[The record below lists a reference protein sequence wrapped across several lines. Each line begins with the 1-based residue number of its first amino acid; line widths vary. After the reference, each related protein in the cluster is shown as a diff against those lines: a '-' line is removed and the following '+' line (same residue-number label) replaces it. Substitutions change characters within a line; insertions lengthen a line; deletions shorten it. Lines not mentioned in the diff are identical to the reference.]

1 MKRKLEGDWIDS
13 TISSDDSKSQSWEN
27 VSETSCNSDVSEC
40 AIHSWLVDWEGAG
53 LDREMHQDPDRDT
66 YTSDE
71 KGTVVDNA
79 ADELELLAVL
89 KRPTKMILH
98 ATVVRTNLEP
108 LEQEATTLKKWCV
121 KMMDDAHSLEIYSG

>member
-1 MKRKLEGDWIDS
+1 MKSKLEGDWVDS

-27 VSETSCNSDVSEC
+27 VSETSCNSDLSEC
-40 AIHSWLVDWEGAG
+40 AIHSRLVDWEGAG
-53 LDREMHQDPDRDT
+53 LDREMHQDPDRDR

-89 KRPTKMILH
+89 KRLTKMILH
-98 ATVVRTNLEP
+98 ATVVRTNLET
-108 LEQEATTLKKWCV
+108 LEQEATTSKKMVC
-121 KMMDDAHSLEIYSG
+121 